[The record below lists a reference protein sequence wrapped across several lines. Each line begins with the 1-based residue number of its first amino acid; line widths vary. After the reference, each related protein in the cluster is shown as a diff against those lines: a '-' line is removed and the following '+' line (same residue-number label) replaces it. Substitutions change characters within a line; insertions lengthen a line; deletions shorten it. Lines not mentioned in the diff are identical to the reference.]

1 MKKFVLASLF
11 AAFAA
16 TLSFASAEA
25 QDLKP
30 HEGEVEKKG
39 VLATVECLKKGYFKD
54 CRLETMARSP
64 MGIYVHSEG
73 VIYTLDMSNASR
85 HELDEDIGRNNV
97 TVIGKLEGD
106 NVIKVRA
113 SKAPPPEGK
122 SFFKGCL

>member
-1 MKKFVLASLF
+1 MKKLVLASIF
-11 AAFAA
+11 AALTAVS
-16 TLSFASAEA
+16 SFASAEA
-25 QDLKP
+25 KDATV

-54 CRLETMARSP
+54 CRLETMATSP
-64 MGIYVHSEG
+64 MGLFVHSEG
-73 VIYTLDMSNASR
+73 IIYTLDMSDAPR

-97 TVIGKLEGD
+97 TVIGKLQSN